1 VIEMQRRIREEKPR
15 PRRRRRDEDVELVP
29 VAGPASVGRATSARS
44 LLDRLREESERI
56 DRVLTA

>member
-1 VIEMQRRIREEKPR
+1 MQRRIREEKPR

-29 VAGPASVGRATSARS
+29 VAVPASVGRATRASS

-56 DRVLTA
+56 DRVLTS